1 MRSTSVSDRFSC
13 GIIVY
18 SSGNADSTISFDC
31 VIGYVS
37 TVQISTVRNDNKQT
51 TTLKQVSIFCDGS
64 SLGNGQEASRAAAV
78 ALLGYKG
85 YWRAVGEYLGRA
97 TNQQAEIAAAA
108 VGLESLTQPCAVS
121 VFTDSRY
128 VVETMNGR
136 FRRKTNLP
144 WWQRLDRAA
153 AAHKIHW
160 EWTRG
165 HAGHLLQEAADNAA
179 RRIAA
184 AGQVDESILRDAVDK
199 IGIVEL

>member
-1 MRSTSVSDRFSC
+1 VSSLFN
-13 GIIVY
+13 
-18 SSGNADSTISFDC
+18 SSGNPDSTISFDC

-37 TVQISTVRNDNKQT
+37 TVQISTVPNDHEQT
-51 TTLKQVSIFCDGS
+51 TALKQVAIFCDGS
-64 SLGNGQEASRAAAV
+64 SLGNGQLASRAAAV

-85 YWRAVGEYLGRA
+85 FWRAVGEYLGTA

-108 VGLESLTQPCAVS
+108 VGLESLTQPCV
-121 VFTDSRY
+121 VNIFTDSRY

-136 FRRKTNLP
+136 FRRKANLP

-153 AAHKIHW
+153 ANHKVRW

-165 HAGHLLQEAADNAA
+165 HAGHLLQEAADSAA

-184 AGQVDESILRDAVDK
+184 AGQVEESILRDAVDK
-199 IGIVEL
+199 IGTVEL